1 MLLTGTARGR
11 AAAPS
16 CPLAVFGRISFIHE
30 LNSDNG
36 ALLEGRV
43 HTLDP
48 CNAAHTEPLSKSL
61 SARGAM
67 EHLADEDFK
76 SGAGIPFIA
85 LEGEGQDAKFT
96 LCDEAAQ
103 FLQTLKAPLALASIV
118 GKYRTGKS
126 LLVNRML
133 LDLKGGGF
141 AVGYASPTPARPVT
155 GDRACL
161 SPRAGALS
169 SIDARA
175 PAGRR

>member
-1 MLLTGTARGR
+1 
-11 AAAPS
+11 
-16 CPLAVFGRISFIHE
+16 
-30 LNSDNG
+30 
-36 ALLEGRV
+36 
-43 HTLDP
+43 
-48 CNAAHTEPLSKSL
+48 
-61 SARGAM
+61 M

-96 LCDEAAQ
+96 MCDEAAQ

-141 AVGYASPTPARPVT
+141 AVGYACLAPARCCDLRPCVFE
-155 GDRACL
+155 
-161 SPRAGALS
+161 P
-169 SIDARA
+169 ARW
-175 PAGRR
+175 RFVQH